1 LKPKVRGRVER
12 EGLEVNLRELEGKVK
27 FEMDVPTDG
36 GDGLDVFAE
45 FHLVEDGSFA

>member
-1 LKPKVRGRVER
+1 MER
-12 EGLEVNLRELEGKVK
+12 EGLEVKLMGLEGQVK